1 MFTMPGTEPSMTEPT
16 GVGSDLALPLE
27 NKSALDLVEERDS
40 QDILILRCWL
50 RDGVL
55 HGLMERFWPDG
66 KPQLR
71 VNYDAGKM
79 DGMLYVFDEDG
90 SPAQLAAYVQGRQQG
105 LTRVYSKGQ
114 CISEQS
120 FVNGLA
126 HGPSIA
132 RNEAGQPS
140 VKMQFRKGQ
149 IEGPATFFHEG
160 KVVRESH
167 YLGGLLEGEA
177 SDFDRDGGLVQVATY
192 RANVLNGTLRRY
204 WPGGALMEEVIY
216 HEGAPVAPPLRL
228 DAKGRQLDNDEA
240 KLGLLARLEKL
251 VKG

>member
-1 MFTMPGTEPSMTEPT
+1 MTDPNHT
-16 GVGSDLALPLE
+16 VGSDVTLPLE
-27 NKSALDLVEERDS
+27 DQNALELVEERDAEGR
-40 QDILILRCWL
+40 LLGRCWL
-50 RDGVL
+50 RDGIL
-55 HGLMERFWPDG
+55 HGLMARFWPDG

-71 VNYDAGKM
+71 ANYDAGKM
-79 DGMLYVFDEDG
+79 DGMLYVFNEDG
-90 SPAQLAAYVQGRQQG
+90 SPAQLAAYVQGQQHG
-105 LTRVYSKGQ
+105 LTRVYSKGH
-114 CISEQS
+114 CISEQA

-126 HGPSIA
+126 HGPSTA

-167 YLGGLLEGEA
+167 YLGGLLEGEV
-177 SDFDRDGGLVQVATY
+177 SDYDRDGGLVQVASY
-192 RANVLNGTLRRY
+192 KANVLNGPLRRY

-216 HEGAPVAPPLRL
+216 REGAPVAPPVRL
-228 DAKGRQLDNDEA
+228 DVKGRQLANDDA
-240 KLGLLARLEKL
+240 KPGLLARLEKL

>member
-1 MFTMPGTEPSMTEPT
+1 MSGAQQPLTDARH
-16 GVGSDLALPLE
+16 VAGSEVAFPLE
-27 NKSALDLVEERDS
+27 SQNAPELVEERDA
-40 QDILILRCWL
+40 DGVLIGRCWL
-50 RDGVL
+50 RDGQL
-55 HGLMERFWPDG
+55 QGLMERFWPDG

-71 VNYDAGKM
+71 VNYEAGKM

-90 SPAQLAAYVQGRQQG
+90 SPAQLAAYVQGRQHG

-114 CISEQS
+114 CISEQA
-120 FVNGLA
+120 FAHGLA
-126 HGPSIA
+126 HGPSTA

-140 VKMQFRKGQ
+140 MKMQFRKGQ

-192 RANVLNGTLRRY
+192 KANVLNGPLRRY

-216 HEGAPVAPPLRL
+216 RDGVPAAPPVRL

-240 KLGLLARLEKL
+240 KPGLLARLEKL